1 MFYQHQHSGK
11 AVSVP
16 KGLGLSLAVNIA
28 LTAALCMITA
38 SLVALNKIEWYRVG
52 YCIMFMLLFVSYI
65 GAKTAISAI
74 KTQFFMIALMSGILY
89 WLFLLSVT
97 ALFFGGNYSS
107 IPETAAL
114 IAAGSISAALLRRSK
129 RTTIPRK
136 RRNTYR

>member
-1 MFYQHQHSGK
+1 MFCQHQHSGK

-28 LTAALCMITA
+28 LTAAMCMITA
-38 SLVALNKIEWYRVG
+38 SLVALNKIEWYSVG